1 MSIKPE
7 NLYEKIKDSIK
18 ERFEFK
24 YPEGISSHSE
34 AMKQDDC
41 FNEVERIT
49 KKLKLDIDEDTL
61 YDTAAKVK
69 KTLRPIFI
77 KQAEDRFYKFVE
89 NRTEARKKIIK
100 EANIS
105 IKQSEIKTT
114 STYYEAFK
122 TVFATEDGEE
132 AEMDLEHTFDITL
145 FIKYE
150 DKLIK
155 LGYQKLDGGE
165 DTRYGIE
172 DGFYVKDEESENV
185 YISLEVP
192 SSWCDFWFEEEE
204 SVFERMAFELL
215 GLKKEWIRY
224 SGVNG

>member
-34 AMKQDDC
+34 CMKHDDC

-49 KKLKLDIDEDTL
+49 KKLKIEIDEDTL
-61 YDTAAKVK
+61 YDTAIKVK
-69 KTLRPIFI
+69 KILRPIFI
-77 KQAEDRFYKFVE
+77 KQAEDRLSEFVE
-89 NRTEARKKIIK
+89 NRTEVRKKIIK

-105 IKQSEIKTT
+105 IKRSEIKTT

-132 AEMDLEHTFDITL
+132 AEMDAEHTLDITL
-145 FIKYE
+145 FITYE
-150 DKLIK
+150 DELIK
-155 LGYQKLDGGE
+155 LGYQKLDDDE
-165 DTRYGIE
+165 DSRYGIE
-172 DGFYVKDEESENV
+172 DGFYVKDEEYENI
-185 YISLEVP
+185 YITIEVP
-192 SSWCDFWFEEEE
+192 STFDEFWYEDEE

-215 GLKKEWIRY
+215 GLKKEWIRD